1 MITLT
6 AKINLLGDRQGSLS
20 TIFVDSDN
28 DGNNISSGS
37 QSILNTK
44 KSGGNPFI
52 LGASKLGSGA
62 TFAEKVDYYI
72 GSRPSDE
79 NGNFDV
85 PYSISIGTTGKTSLS
100 ICFDDVN
107 NQHPRSILF
116 NGVEYADDDPI
127 FVIKDVPASL
137 DNQLYIYNWNAPHYP
152 ITIRGIYVIKELT
165 IDKRNI
171 ISLSRELMS
180 RGNISLPDFGI
191 ISNIGNL
198 EFNDMDGEI
207 RDYAEQMLL
216 TDDLSVKIFLN
227 NTLSKNQEQIGAFQ
241 TRDWHYDNDNRSVS
255 VSLRD
260 DLEEWQ
266 NIITNGLSLQ
276 DDPKSAYEVYNYLKS
291 ITPAKFKFRVT
302 DEAETI
308 LQNTII
314 DVVYLESGN
323 LWSQFQ
329 KLCDLCCLYIYKDN
343 DGFVVLSKGF

>member
-1 MITLT
+1 
-6 AKINLLGDRQGSLS
+6 
-20 TIFVDSDN
+20 
-28 DGNNISSGS
+28 
-37 QSILNTK
+37 
-44 KSGGNPFI
+44 

-127 FVIKDVPASL
+127 FVIKDVAASL

-191 ISNIGNL
+191 ISNIGTL

-241 TRDWHYDNDNRSVS
+241 TREWHYDNDNRGVS

-266 NIITNGLSLQ
+266 QIQIDGFSY
-276 DDPKSAYEVYNYLKS
+276 DPRK
-291 ITPAKFKFRVT
+291 
-302 DEAETI
+302 
-308 LQNTII
+308 
-314 DVVYLESGN
+314 LESKN
-323 LWSQFQ
+323 LRFFYDYLFERTPSKYNMLSFVELDEKTREILERNYVKYPFLDSNSLWGQWRN
-329 KLCDLCCLYIYKDN
+329 LCQVAQSYIYKDMIGN
-343 DGFVVLSKGF
+343 ENRTLFVYNGGK